1 MCDPVLIALY
11 SHVFCKIYSLSY
23 CSRIQCHA
31 FDVLLTAVMDVCIRS
46 GQTHVKCGQH
56 RPLFIRA
63 LSVCVESIPLLNF
76 VHTFQATRD
85 FIPIFYFLKNRYLLT
100 FLLLLLFSTVITS
113 AFSWPG
119 SWFLSTSSP
128 LPLSSGTPV
137 RGKVIKQPQTSWP
150 WLTNQQSSADDASS
164 ASMSR
169 DISSRGKASSN
180 LY

>member
-76 VHTFQATRD
+76 VQTFQANRD
-85 FIPIFYFLKNRYLLT
+85 FIPIFSFH
-100 FLLLLLFSTVITS
+100 LLLLFSTVITS
-113 AFSWPG
+113 ASSWPG
-119 SWFLSTSSP
+119 SWFLSTSSQQ
-128 LPLSSGTPV
+128 PLSSGTPV

>member
-1 MCDPVLIALY
+1 MSSA
-11 SHVFCKIYSLSY
+11 KSY

-76 VHTFQATRD
+76 VQTFQANRD
-85 FIPIFYFLKNRYLLT
+85 FIPIFSFH
-100 FLLLLLFSTVITS
+100 LLLLFSTVITS
-113 AFSWPG
+113 ASSWPG
-119 SWFLSTSSP
+119 SWFLSTSSQQ
-128 LPLSSGTPV
+128 PLSSGTPV